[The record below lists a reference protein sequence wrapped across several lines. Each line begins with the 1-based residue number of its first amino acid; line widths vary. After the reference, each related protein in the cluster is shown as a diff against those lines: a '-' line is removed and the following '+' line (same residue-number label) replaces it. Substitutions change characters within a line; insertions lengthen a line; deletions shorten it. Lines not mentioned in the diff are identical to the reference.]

1 MHSLRSDSVT
11 FPLSSVP
18 GPLSEGTAAFP
29 AAEPRR
35 LPSGEVHIDNI
46 IYSCDAGYR
55 PLMLD
60 LRLPAA
66 TATGKPVPLV
76 IMVHGGGWVF
86 GSRRRQAPNLYEHN
100 VVGRII
106 DAGYA
111 LAIIDY
117 RLARE
122 AKFPAQILDV
132 RAAVRWLRAHA
143 EGFNIDPARV
153 ALWGESAGAH
163 LVTMAAFAT
172 KNPEATSGEFFDVP
186 DTVQAIVEW
195 YGPADITSLLPE
207 GAANM
212 VEVGSEETVQGSEH
226 PVVVAVTNSR
236 WSAAEMSPIT
246 YVRADV
252 PPIFIAHGRDD
263 TQVPVEQSRQLAAAL
278 EKAGANV
285 TYREADGDHVFVG
298 STEFDVVIEEAI
310 AFLTRILDNS

>member
-1 MHSLRSDSVT
+1 VT
-11 FPLSSVP
+11 YPLATTP
-18 GPLSEGTAAFP
+18 GPLSEGTAAFT
-29 AAEPRR
+29 AAEPIV
-35 LPSGEVHIDNI
+35 LASGEVRIDNI

-66 TATGKPVPLV
+66 AAGGKPVPLV

-86 GSRRRQAPNLYEHN
+86 GSRRRQAPNLHAHN
-100 VVGRII
+100 VVGRIV

-132 RAAVRWLRAHA
+132 RAAVRWLRVHA
-143 EGFNIDPARV
+143 AGFNIDPTRF

-172 KNPEATSGEFFDVP
+172 KDPEATTGESHDVS
-186 DTVQAIVEW
+186 DDVQAIVEW
-195 YGPADITSLLPE
+195 YGPANMADLLPAE
-207 GAANM
+207 ASATVAA
-212 VEVGSEETVQGSEH
+212 GSQETVYGSEH

-236 WSAAEMSPIT
+236 WSAEEMSPLT
-246 YVRADV
+246 YVRADL

-263 TQVPVEQSRQLAAAL
+263 VQVPVEQSHKLVAAL
-278 EKAGANV
+278 QQAGANV
-285 TYREADGDHVFVG
+285 TYKETDGDHVFVG
-298 STEFDVVIEEAI
+298 STEFDAVIDDSI
-310 AFLTRILDNS
+310 AFLATALNNG

>member
-1 MHSLRSDSVT
+1 MA
-11 FPLSSVP
+11 FPLPTVP

-29 AAEPRR
+29 SAEPRH
-35 LPSGEVHIDNI
+35 LASGEVHIDNI

-60 LRLPAA
+60 LRLPVGAA
-66 TATGKPVPLV
+66 DGAPVPLV

-86 GSRRRQAPNLYEHN
+86 GSRRRQAPNLFEYN
-100 VVGRII
+100 VVGRIV

-143 EGFNIDPARV
+143 AGFNIDPTRF

-172 KNPEATSGEFFDVP
+172 KDPEETSGESFDVS
-186 DTVQAIVEW
+186 DDVQAIVEW
-195 YGPADITSLLPE
+195 YGPANMADLLPAE
-207 GAANM
+207 ASATVAA
-212 VEVGSEETVQGSEH
+212 GSQETVYGSEH

-236 WSAAEMSPIT
+236 WSAEEMSPLS
-246 YVRADV
+246 YVRADL

-263 TQVPVEQSRQLAAAL
+263 VQVPVEQSRKLAAAL
-278 EKAGANV
+278 EHAGATV
-285 TYREADGDHVFVG
+285 TYKETDGDHVFVG
-298 STEFDVVIEEAI
+298 STEFDAVIDASI
-310 AFLTRILDNS
+310 AFLGAALDNS